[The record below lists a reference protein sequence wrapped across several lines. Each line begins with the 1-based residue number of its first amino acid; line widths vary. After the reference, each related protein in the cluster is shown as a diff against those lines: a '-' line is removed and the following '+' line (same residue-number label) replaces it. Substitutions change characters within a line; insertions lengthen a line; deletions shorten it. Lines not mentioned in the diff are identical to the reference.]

1 MDLISF
7 AEYAAMHNVVAAT
20 VRQKNLRGGFKTAQK
35 IGRNWVID
43 RNEPYSDDRQTLLDK
58 STVDRVTSTYQKNES
73 LKETARIEKL
83 SEQKVRKILITVGS
97 YTTPQI
103 KSVNDLYEKGLTPKE
118 IEVKLGISRAAVNSC
133 LPYDKSIYNRDDPT
147 LNSERIR
154 KTRNKQ

>member
-1 MDLISF
+1 MDLVSF
-7 AEYAAMHNVVAAT
+7 AEYAAMHHVAAAT
-20 VRQKNLRGGFKTAQK
+20 VRPKNLRGGFKTAQK

-58 STVDRVTSTYQKNES
+58 NTVERVTSTYKKNES

-133 LPYDKSIYNRDDPT
+133 LPYDKGIYNRDDPT